1 MDDVPSR
8 IEHTVL
14 GPETDKSD
22 IRACLDTAQEYNM
35 RACIPPWGLSIAT
48 DYPVPV
54 ATVIDFPHGQGATAA
69 VCTAAQTAWEDG
81 ADEIDLVC
89 NIGLL
94 KSGTDDTLRS
104 HLSEIVASV
113 PIPVKLIVQSPR
125 LTDDELHRIG
135 KIGADVDAAYLKTA
149 TGFGSGGATVDDV
162 AVLSQYLPVKASG
175 GIGSWNEAD
184 AMFQA
189 GAERIGA
196 SRGATIVT
204 EWHEETESG

>member
-14 GPETDKSD
+14 GPETDASD
-22 IRACLDTAQEYNM
+22 IGACLETAQEYNM
-35 RACIPPWGLSIAT
+35 RGCIPPWGLSVAT
-48 DYPVPV
+48 DYAVPV
-54 ATVIDFPHGQGATAA
+54 ATVIDFPHGQGATAS
-69 VCTAAQTAWEDG
+69 VCTAAKTAWEDG

-94 KSGTDDTLRS
+94 TSSVDEDLRS
-104 HLSEIVASV
+104 HLSEILASV

-135 KIGADVDAAYLKTA
+135 KIGADVGAAYLKTA
-149 TGFGSGGATVDDV
+149 TGFGPGGATVEDV
-162 AVLSQYLPVKASG
+162 EVLSQYLPVKASG
-175 GIGSWNEAD
+175 GIGSWNEAE

-196 SRGATIVT
+196 SRGATIVK
-204 EWHEETESG
+204 EWREETESG